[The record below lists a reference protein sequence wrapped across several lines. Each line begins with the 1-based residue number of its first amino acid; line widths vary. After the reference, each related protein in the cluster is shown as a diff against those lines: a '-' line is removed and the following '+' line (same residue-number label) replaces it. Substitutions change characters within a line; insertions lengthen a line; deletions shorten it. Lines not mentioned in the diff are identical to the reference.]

1 MVRLSLLQIGEAEFQ
16 NQQVQPQSS
25 RMVNAASTTA
35 WKHISKHNSGMNPL
49 HPKKLLLTKWMAV
62 APQQKDKHFLVTKV
76 VQPEVPSEA
85 IEWIEIEAVFS
96 RAVQRIAWR
105 ELKEPTLW
113 RQGWV

>member
-16 NQQVQPQSS
+16 NQQVQPQPS

-35 WKHISKHNSGMNPL
+35 RKHISKHNSGMNPL
-49 HPKKLLLTKWMAV
+49 HPKKLLLTKWTAV